1 MDNDRPMTPPGMGP
15 KQTEPQPPKSDT
27 SFTRRE
33 MVLAGVGGVLVVVLA
48 VLLIVFMITA
58 GRGYTEIIDSHTE
71 TYKVT
76 QEIARIGVPGG
87 GERSLVFYVSG
98 ETMACA
104 LLERGATGYSVVDVG
119 GGLAL
124 AQSGKD
130 GIWMPFALAGNKQEY
145 FLVGM
150 VYDDAVQ
157 AVLVDGQPAT
167 LVDDGL
173 YRCWYFRGEGNM
185 TINSESVEFRK

>member
-1 MDNDRPMTPPGMGP
+1 MDNDRPTMPPGAGP
-15 KQTEPQPPKSDT
+15 KQPEPPPAKPDN

-33 MVLAGVGGVLVVVLA
+33 MVITGVGGVLVVLLG
-48 VLLIVFMITA
+48 VLLIVFMLSA
-58 GRGYTEIIDSHTE
+58 GRGTTEVIDGHTD

-87 GERSLVFYVSG
+87 AERSLVFYVSG
-98 ETMACA
+98 ESMAVA
-104 LLERGATGYSVVDVG
+104 LLERGTTGYSVVDVG

-124 AQSGKD
+124 TQSGKD
-130 GIWMPFALAGNKQEY
+130 GIWMPFALAGNKEEY

-150 VYDDAVQ
+150 VYNSEVQ
-157 AVLVDGQPAT
+157 AVLVDGQPAV

-173 YRCWYFRGEGNM
+173 YRCWYYRGEGNM